1 MKTALIVD
9 ADLGFGFWLGRGL
22 DQAHYQA
29 FPAKTVAD
37 AVALVGEVR
46 VEVDLLVIDPA
57 LPDAAELIES
67 LRRSN
72 ERLRVVALIGDQ
84 PQLPALA
91 ARVDLCCRK
100 PERSE
105 AKRREWIEHVE
116 ELLPVSLFG
125 AAFDNAALLRK
136 CAGALVRQAQQL
148 DLRPVEFARTHAAG
162 PRSWKEWQGRVVDR
176 FPLERHLGSGKQTG
190 VFLTRL
196 GDGASQTAAI
206 KLIVAE
212 TADRDAILSRWE
224 RAATLSHPGLLRC
237 YGIGHAELDGAP
249 LLYRV
254 MEYAEE
260 NLAEV
265 LRQRPL
271 TAAEAREMLEPVLDA
286 LAYVHSRG
294 FVHGRVKPSNILA
307 VSDQLKISTDALH
320 TTGERVAGAKPGA
333 YDPPESAAGLLTPA
347 GDVWSLGITLV
358 EALTQRPPAPR
369 RSSHKPPV
377 LPVALPPLFLDIAR
391 QCLQPD
397 PNRRETVAHLADR
410 LRHGE
415 EVTSSPAPRRSF
427 GLWRYAGPAVALGLI
442 FSGILVYPVHR
453 TAARV
458 PSPPPVVPRT
468 AQPMLPASPV
478 ASAPVPA
485 PEPPVTPPAASMS
498 RQVKEQVL
506 PEISQEARDTVRG
519 RIEVSVRTSVNA
531 AGDVVDAKVDSEG
544 PSRYFAN
551 RALAAAEKWKF
562 DPRPDARP
570 EEWVLR
576 FSYTKNGAQVSTER
590 AKP

>member
-1 MKTALIVD
+1 MKTALIVG

-22 DQAHYQA
+22 DQARYEA
-29 FPAKTVAD
+29 FPAKTVSD
-37 AVALVGEVR
+37 AAALIAELR
-46 VEVDLLVIDPA
+46 LEVDLLVLDPA

-84 PQLPALA
+84 AQLSPLA

-100 PERSE
+100 PERSD

-136 CAGALVRQAQQL
+136 CAGALVRQAQQM
-148 DLRPVEFARTHAAG
+148 DLRPVEVVRTQSSG
-162 PRSWKEWQGRVVDR
+162 PPSWKEWQGRVVDR
-176 FPLERHLGSGKQTG
+176 FPLERHLGGGNQTG

-196 GDGASQTAAI
+196 GDSGSQTAAI
-206 KLIVAE
+206 KLILAE
-212 TADRDAILSRWE
+212 PTERDSILSRWE
-224 RAATLSHPGLLRC
+224 RAAALSHPGLLRC
-237 YGIGHAELDGAP
+237 YGIGHVEMFGAP
-249 LLYRV
+249 VLYRV

-271 TAAEAREMLEPVLDA
+271 TAAEAREMLDPVLDA
-286 LAYVHSRG
+286 LAFVHSRG
-294 FVHGRVKPSNILA
+294 FVHGRVKPSNILSVA
-307 VSDQLKISTDALH
+307 EQLKISTDALRPA
-320 TTGERVAGAKPGA
+320 GERITAAKPGA
-333 YDPPESAAGLLTPA
+333 YDAPEIGAGLLTPA

-369 RSSHKPPV
+369 RSPQKPPAI
-377 LPVALPPLFLDIAR
+377 PVALPPLFLDIAR

-410 LRHGE
+410 LHHGE
-415 EVTSSPAPRRSF
+415 PAPSVYAPRRSF

-442 FSGILVYPVHR
+442 FSGILVYPLHR

-458 PSPPPVVPRT
+458 PAQSPVVPR
-468 AQPMLPASPV
+468 AVEPLPA
-478 ASAPVPA
+478 APPPPPA
-485 PEPPVTPPAASMS
+485 PPAALA

-506 PEISQEARDTVRG
+506 PEVSQEARETIRG
-519 RIEVSVRTSVNA
+519 RIEISVRVTVA
-531 AGDVVDAKVDSEG
+531 ASGAVVDAKLDSAG

-562 DPRPDARP
+562 DPRPDAGP
-570 EEWVLR
+570 EEWVLH
-576 FSYTKNGAQVSTER
+576 FGYTSSGPQVSSER

>member
-22 DQAHYQA
+22 DQAHYHA
-29 FPAKTVAD
+29 FPAKAVAD
-37 AVALVGEVR
+37 AAALVGELR
-46 VEVDLLVIDPA
+46 IEVDLLVLDPA

-72 ERLRVVALIGDQ
+72 ERLKVVALIGDQ
-84 PQLPALA
+84 PQLPVLG

-100 PERSE
+100 PERSDIR
-105 AKRREWIEHVE
+105 RREWIAHVE

-136 CAGALVRQAQQL
+136 CAGALVRQAQQM
-148 DLRPVEFARTHAAG
+148 DVRPFEFALAQAG
-162 PRSWKEWQGRVVDR
+162 TRPWKEWQGRVVDR
-176 FPLERHLGSGKQTG
+176 FPLERHLGGGDHTG
-190 VFLTRL
+190 VFLTSL
-196 GDGASQTAAI
+196 GNAASQIAAI
-206 KLIVAE
+206 KLIPAE
-212 TADRDAILSRWE
+212 GTYRDSTLSRWE
-224 RAATLSHPGLLRC
+224 RAAALSHPGLLRC
-237 YGIGHAELDGAP
+237 YGIGHAELDGTP
-249 LLYRV
+249 IVYRV

-271 TAAEAREMLEPVLDA
+271 TAVEAREMLEPILDA
-286 LAYVHSRG
+286 LAYIHSRG

-307 VSDQLKISTDALH
+307 VADQLKISTDALRPA
-320 TTGERVAGAKPGA
+320 GEPVAAAKRGA
-333 YDPPESAAGLLTPA
+333 YDPPESTAGLLTPA
-347 GDVWSLGITLV
+347 ADVWSLGITLV

-369 RSSHKPPV
+369 RSPQKPPQ

-410 LRHGE
+410 LRHGDDA
-415 EVTSSPAPRRSF
+415 SASPAPGRSS
-427 GLWRYAGPAVALGLI
+427 LVWRYAGAGVALGLI
-442 FSGILVYPVHR
+442 FSGILVYPPHR

-458 PSPPPVVPRT
+458 PAPPPVAV
-468 AQPMLPASPV
+468 QP
-478 ASAPVPA
+478 
-485 PEPPVTPPAASMS
+485 PPAAPVATAPAPVAVPPPAAPLS

-506 PEISQEARDTVRG
+506 PEISQESRETIRG
-519 RIEVSVRTSVNA
+519 RIDISVRASVDA
-531 AGDVVDAKVDSEG
+531 SGAVVDAKLDSAG

-562 DPRPDARP
+562 DPRPDADP

-576 FSYTKNGAQVSTER
+576 FAYTKSGTQVSSER